1 MWDPLLVTGLVQQD
15 VPATWSQLVAALRP
29 MTTVVS
35 AVVLGGHWVLLVWRI
50 DTVGARLH
58 TLAVTVEYEPV
69 LESLSRV
76 IELYRGGARVSGKLM
91 GLDLRPVVTVVLWL
105 WDLFVICCGGGLWL
119 MTNPLCN
126 GFLSR

>member
-1 MWDPLLVTGLVQQD
+1 MTGLVQQD

-50 DTVGARLH
+50 DTVGARLR